1 MVLIWIVSVWSRML
15 GAVLLG
21 AVGLVGCGGMTAA
34 LAQQAPPHDPTTQ
47 MLPDARG
54 AVPWSLL
61 SAATIK
67 NVQGRLGPDFPPTLR
82 PLSGK
87 TVKLQGYL
95 IPLEAGQTHK
105 SFLLSAWSPTC
116 PFCQT
121 AGPEAMVEVRARQPV
136 KYSIDPIVV
145 EGRFLLLDNDTSGM
159 FYRLLEAV
167 PSRLP

>member
-145 EGRFLLLDNDTSGM
+145 EGRFLLLDNDASGM

>member
-1 MVLIWIVSVWSRML
+1 M
-15 GAVLLG
+15 G
-21 AVGLVGCGGMTAA
+21 AA
-34 LAQQAPPHDPTTQ
+34 LRAGLGLAAFGIMAAAMAQQAPPHDPATP

-54 AVPWSLL
+54 AVPWSVL

-67 NVQGRLGPDFPPTLR
+67 NVQGRLGPDFPPALR

-136 KYSIDPIVV
+136 KYSVEPIVV
-145 EGRFLLLDNDTSGM
+145 EGRFLLLDNDASGM

>member
-1 MVLIWIVSVWSRML
+1 MMKRLIP
-15 GAVLLG
+15 ALLG
-21 AVGLVGCGGMTAA
+21 LVAGSAMAAASVGKAA
-34 LAQQAPPHDPTTQ
+34 
-47 MLPDARG
+47 
-54 AVPWSLL
+54 
-61 SAATIK
+61 
-67 NVQGRLGPDFPPTLR
+67 PDFTLSD
-82 PLSGK
+82 LSGK

-145 EGRFLLLDNDTSGM
+145 EGRFLLLDNDASGM